1 MHPFDSGVAGKR
13 KGSEITM
20 SRQNH
25 DRSYGISLG
34 RLPNYSAKSEDSLCR
49 TAQAEEFRTSVL
61 KFVSHKAATRVNG
74 QPASMETI
82 DKSKEML
89 SEVARRIWRLGFK
102 LTDLKGLNGKHIEA
116 VVRDYW
122 ACGASPKHMAALMT
136 ELNKLDD
143 WLAKPGLVKK
153 KQAYLP
159 EVDPKEFSVSMVA
172 EKSKSWTENG
182 VDLAVK
188 MTQADKKDRRFGLML
203 RMCLA
208 LGLRRCEVLRIVPH
222 RDDKVTHFDIPK
234 GIAKGGRAR
243 TIAYLSPAQT
253 EIVQYVKS
261 QVKKNEHLGWMEY
274 DWTDT
279 KVKIGKNGKST
290 LFERNEKRY
299 SYLMGIIGMTKSDSG
314 VTGHGLRAEYA
325 EDMSMLMGLL
335 PATRGGTKGQMPQ
348 EDEDAVRMQVSLN
361 MGHSRTKVTNAYY
374 GKLTKKIQNSRG
386 ERLGGF
392 ALSDGK
398 FASIYMN
405 PPPKLGAEGK
415 YTRLQKR
422 TIEATD
428 FSIVLETATEDGL
441 LSEAGGYKVA
451 LVKNPEH
458 AQMVGLLGKKDLSDL
473 NRIGA
478 TLLAKFGVVLGAELV

>member
-1 MHPFDSGVAGKR
+1 MTGKR
-13 KGSEITM
+13 KEREITV
-20 SRQNH
+20 SRQNN

-34 RLPNYSAKSEDSLCR
+34 RLPNYSAKSDDKLCR

-61 KFVSHKAATRVNG
+61 KFVTHKAAIRVNG

-102 LTDLKGLNGKHIEA
+102 LTDLKNLNGKHIEA

-143 WLAKPGLVKK
+143 WIAKPGLVKK
-153 KQAYLP
+153 KQDYLP
-159 EVDPKEFSVSMVA
+159 EVDPKEFGISMIA

-188 MTQADKKDRRFGLML
+188 IAQADIKDRRFGLML

-243 TIAYLSPAQT
+243 TIAYLAPAQT

-261 QVKKNEHLGWMEY
+261 QIKKGEHLGWMEY
-274 DWTDT
+274 EWPDD
-279 KVKIGKNGKST
+279 KVKIGKDVKST

-299 SYLMGIIGMTKSDSG
+299 SYLMGILGITKSDSG

-374 GKLTKKIQNSRG
+374 GKLTRKIQNSRG

-392 ALSDGK
+392 SLSDGK
-398 FASIYMN
+398 FVSIYMN
-405 PPPKLGAEGK
+405 PPPKLGTDGK

-422 TIEATD
+422 TIEAID
-428 FSIVLETATEDGL
+428 ILIVLEAATDDGL
-441 LSEAGGYKVA
+441 LSEAGSFKVA
-451 LVKNPEH
+451 SEKLQE
-458 AQMVGLLGKKDLSDL
+458 QTQIVGLLGKQDLIDL

-478 TLLAKFGVVLGAELV
+478 TLLAKFGLVLSAKLV